1 MEKSKNPPKKKE
13 LDPLQSLKYKGYCW
27 SQSAPGEETTLDD
40 LVSFAKF
47 FLCKHSNR
55 LWKDPI
61 WEEYT
66 DEEILIE
73 YFAHLYAKDE
83 EARKEFEASI
93 DANAQIYEA
102 EYEWLDRMVK
112 QNQEENRKKLEEMPD
127 KVSFAPGAEDKE
139 E

>member
-1 MEKSKNPPKKKE
+1 MAKSKTPKKKE
-13 LDPLQSLKYKGYCW
+13 SDPLLAIKFKGYCW
-27 SQSAPGEETTLDD
+27 SQTPPGDKTTITD

-61 WEEYT
+61 WDEYS

-73 YFAHLYAKDE
+73 YFAHLFAKDE
-83 EARKEFEASI
+83 KTRIDFENQI
-93 DANAQIYEA
+93 NAGSENSA
-102 EYEWLDRMVK
+102 EDYEWLDQQVK
-112 QNQEENRKKLEEMPD
+112 KNQEEMQKKLEEMPD
-127 KVSFAPGAEDKE
+127 KVSFSPDNEDKE